1 LFSLIFVYSPRFL
14 MIPVVD
20 HILGK
25 FSLDL
30 GIDLGTANT
39 LVYVRGKGIVIREPS
54 IVAQHRKT
62 KKVLAIGTEA
72 KRMVGRTPK
81 NIEAVRPL
89 RDGVVCD
96 YDTTL
101 AMMAHFVR
109 KVHEKPGRG
118 ISIPRPKIII
128 GVPTQISE
136 VERRAVWDAAY
147 ASGAREVYLVE
158 EPMAAAIG
166 AGLPVDEPVGSM
178 IVDIG
183 GGTCEIAVISLDG
196 VVVGRSLKVAGDAM
210 EQTIVNYIRSRWG
223 LLIGEKTAEEV
234 KMLLGSA
241 IPISIEKEMVVRG
254 RDLENGLPRSIKVTS
269 PHIREALAGAVTTI
283 VSAIKEIVEDTPPD
297 LASDIAER
305 GIVLCGGGSLIWGLA
320 KLISQ
325 ETKMPTT
332 LADEPLN
339 CVVAGCAKLLEDPK
353 LLKKVA
359 IAKT

>member
-1 LFSLIFVYSPRFL
+1 
-14 MIPVVD
+14 MIPVID
-20 HILGK
+20 HILGR

-39 LVYVRGKGIVIREPS
+39 LVYVRGKGIMIREPS

-89 RDGVVCD
+89 KDGVVCD
-96 YDTTL
+96 FDTTL
-101 AMMAHFVR
+101 ALMSHFVR
-109 KVHEKPGRG
+109 KVHEKPGRN

-136 VERRAVWDAAY
+136 VERRAVLDAAV
-147 ASGAREVYLVE
+147 ACGAREVYLIE

-166 AGLPVDEPVGSM
+166 AGLPVSEPVGSM

-183 GGTCEIAVISLDG
+183 GGTCEIAVISLG
-196 VVVGRSLKVAGDAM
+196 GIVVGKSLKAAGDAM
-210 EQTIVNYIRSRWG
+210 EREIINYVRSRWG
-223 LLIGEKTAEEV
+223 LLIGEKTAEEL

-254 RDLENGLPRSIKVTS
+254 RDLEKGLPKSVKVTS
-269 PHIREALAGAVTTI
+269 VQIREALAPAVSTI
-283 VSAIKEIVEDTPPD
+283 VSAIKEIVEDTPPE

-305 GIVLCGGGSLIWGLA
+305 GIVLCGGGSLIWGLP

-325 ETKMPTT
+325 ETKMPVA

-339 CVVAGCAKLLEDPK
+339 CVVSGCAQLLENPA

-359 IAKT
+359 ITKI

>member
-1 LFSLIFVYSPRFL
+1 
-14 MIPVVD
+14 MIPIID

-54 IVAQHRKT
+54 IVAQNRKT

-89 RDGVVCD
+89 KDGVVCD
-96 YDTTL
+96 FDTTL
-101 AMMAHFVR
+101 AMMSHFVR
-109 KVHEKPGRG
+109 KVHEKPGRN

-136 VERRAVWDAAY
+136 VERRAVLDAAY
-147 ASGAREVYLVE
+147 ASGAREVYLIE

-166 AGLPVDEPVGSM
+166 AGLPVSEPVGSM

-183 GGTCEIAVISLDG
+183 GGTCEIAVISLG
-196 VVVGRSLKVAGDAM
+196 GIVVGKSLKAAGDAM
-210 EQTIVNYIRSRWG
+210 EREIINYVRSRWG
-223 LLIGEKTAEEV
+223 LLIGEKTAEEL

-254 RDLENGLPRSIKVTS
+254 RDLEKGLPKSIKVTS
-269 PHIREALAGAVTTI
+269 VQIREALAPAVSTI
-283 VSAIKEIVEDTPPD
+283 VSAIKEIVEDTPPE

-305 GIVLCGGGSLIWGLA
+305 GIILCGGGSLIWGLP

-325 ETKMPTT
+325 ETKMPVA

-339 CVVAGCAKLLEDPK
+339 CVVSGCAELLENPA

-359 IAKT
+359 ITKI

>member
-1 LFSLIFVYSPRFL
+1 
-14 MIPVVD
+14 MIPVLD
-20 HILGK
+20 NILGK

-54 IVAQHRKT
+54 IVAQNRKT
-62 KKVLAIGTEA
+62 KKVLAIGQEA

-89 RDGVVCD
+89 KDGVVCD
-96 YDTTL
+96 FDTTL
-101 AMMAHFVR
+101 ALMSHFVH
-109 KVHEKPGRG
+109 KVHEKPGKS

-136 VERRAVWDAAY
+136 VERRAVLDAAY

-166 AGLPVDEPVGSM
+166 VGLAVWEPVGSM

-183 GGTCEIAVISLDG
+183 GGTAEVAVISLSG
-196 VVVGRSLKVAGDAM
+196 IVVGKSLRVAGDAM
-210 EQTIVNYIRSRWG
+210 EREIISYVRSRWG
-223 LLIGEKTAEEV
+223 LLIGEKTAEEIKV
-234 KMLLGSA
+234 LLGSA
-241 IPISIEKEMVVRG
+241 VPIPIEKEMLVRG
-254 RDLENGLPRSIKVTS
+254 RDLEKGLPRSVKVTS
-269 PHIREALAGAVTTI
+269 VEIREALSSAIATI
-283 VSAIKEIVEDTPPD
+283 VAAIKEVVLDTPPE
-297 LASDIAER
+297 LSADIAER
-305 GIVLCGGGSLIWGLA
+305 GIILCGGGSQIYGLA

-325 ETKMPTT
+325 ETKMPVS

-339 CVVAGCAKLLEDPK
+339 CVVAGCAKLLDDPQ

-359 IAKT
+359 ISKI

>member
-1 LFSLIFVYSPRFL
+1 
-14 MIPVVD
+14 MIPIVD
-20 HILGK
+20 QILGK

-39 LVYVRGKGIVIREPS
+39 LVYVRGKGIMIREPS
-54 IVAQHRKT
+54 IVAQNKKT

-89 RDGVVCD
+89 KDGVVCD
-96 YDTTL
+96 FDTTL
-101 AMMAHFVR
+101 AMMSHFVR
-109 KVHEKPGRG
+109 KVHEKPGRN

-136 VERRAVWDAAY
+136 VERRAVLDAAY
-147 ASGAREVYLVE
+147 ASGAREVYLIE

-166 AGLPVDEPVGSM
+166 AGLPVDEAVGSM

-183 GGTCEIAVISLDG
+183 GGTCEIAVISLG
-196 VVVGRSLKVAGDAM
+196 GIVVGKSLKAAGDAM
-210 EQTIVNYIRSRWG
+210 EREITSYVRSRWG
-223 LLIGEKTAEEV
+223 LLIGEKTAEEL

-254 RDLENGLPRSIKVTS
+254 RDLEKGLPKSVKVTS
-269 PHIREALAGAVTTI
+269 VQIREALAPAVSTI
-283 VSAIKEIVEDTPPD
+283 VSAIKEIVEDTPPE
-297 LASDIAER
+297 LAADIAER
-305 GIVLCGGGSLIWGLA
+305 GIVLCGGGSLIWGLP

-325 ETKMPTT
+325 ETKMPVA

-339 CVVAGCAKLLEDPK
+339 CVVSGCAELLENPA

-359 IAKT
+359 ITKI

>member
-1 LFSLIFVYSPRFL
+1 
-14 MIPVVD
+14 MIPVID
-20 HILGK
+20 QILGK

-54 IVAQHRKT
+54 IVAQNKKT

-81 NIEAVRPL
+81 NIIAVRPL

-96 YDTTL
+96 FDTTL
-101 AMMAHFVR
+101 AMMAHFVH
-109 KVHEKPGRG
+109 KVHEKPGRN

-128 GVPTQISE
+128 GVPMQISE
-136 VERRAVWDAAY
+136 VERRAVQDAAV
-147 ASGAREVYLVE
+147 ACGAREVYLIE

-183 GGTCEIAVISLDG
+183 GGTCEIAVISLG
-196 VVVGRSLKVAGDAM
+196 GIVVGKSLRAAGDAM
-210 EQTIVNYIRSRWG
+210 EREIISYVRSRWG
-223 LLIGEKTAEEV
+223 LLIGEKTAEEI

-241 IPISIEKEMVVRG
+241 IPMQIEKEMVVRG
-254 RDLENGLPRSIKVTS
+254 RDLEKGLPKSVKVTS
-269 PHIREALAGAVTTI
+269 VQIREALAPAVSTI
-283 VSAIKEIVEDTPPD
+283 VSAIKEIVEDTPPE

-305 GIVLCGGGSLIWGLA
+305 GIVLCGGGSLIWGLP

-325 ETKMPTT
+325 ETKMPTA
-332 LADEPLN
+332 LADEPLT
-339 CVVAGCAKLLEDPK
+339 CVVSGCAKLLENPA

-359 IAKT
+359 IM